1 MPLIPQIVVLLYAKV
16 LRMIYDQVRHD
27 TLYIMLYTLVTAM
40 AMMASCYLLFRRAN
54 AIAPDVTPPIRLRR
68 WTAAFFAVFVVNH
81 VWYMG
86 PTFFLTSSDD
96 IKMASLVG
104 GLIDS
109 ITFFPLAI
117 IVLFTMLQD
126 RRRPLWPVAVM
137 VAPLTVGMAWGVV
150 SRSEALV
157 PMLIVYLLLMSIGL
171 IIYMVRELKQYGRWL
186 RDNYADLEHKEVWQ
200 SFVVLAI
207 MLLVFCIYAFSDKA
221 QSYEYLLQLIV
232 VVLIGY
238 LLWRVETLSDLSIPL
253 SQNLSVAEP
262 VTTEAED
269 LEVNGLSQTNRENI
283 GALLQQH
290 CIETQLYLQHDLNI
304 SQLAKAIGTNRF
316 YLSQYISNQGMTYN
330 AYINGLR
337 INHFVSLYHEAVAS
351 HRSFSAQQLAQES
364 GFHSYR
370 TFSEVFKR
378 KMRHTVSAWIKTAS
392 ERESEREKSGARIDS
407 AEHKQARPQVKAQN
421 EG

>member
-1 MPLIPQIVVLLYAKV
+1 
-16 LRMIYDQVRHD
+16 
-27 TLYIMLYTLVTAM
+27 
-40 AMMASCYLLFRRAN
+40 
-54 AIAPDVTPPIRLRR
+54 
-68 WTAAFFAVFVVNH
+68 
-81 VWYMG
+81 
-86 PTFFLTSSDD
+86 
-96 IKMASLVG
+96 
-104 GLIDS
+104 
-109 ITFFPLAI
+109 
-117 IVLFTMLQD
+117 
-126 RRRPLWPVAVM
+126 
-137 VAPLTVGMAWGVV
+137 
-150 SRSEALV
+150 
-157 PMLIVYLLLMSIGL
+157 
-171 IIYMVRELKQYGRWL
+171 
-186 RDNYADLEHKEVWQ
+186 
-200 SFVVLAI
+200 

-337 INHFVSLYHEAVAS
+337 VNHFVSLYHEAVDG
-351 HRSFSAQQLAQES
+351 HRSFSARQLAQES

-378 KMRHTVSAWIKTAS
+378 KMGHTVSAWIKTA
-392 ERESEREKSGARIDS
+392 SEREKSGARIDS

>member
-1 MPLIPQIVVLLYAKV
+1 MPLIPQIVVLLHAKV

-290 CIETQLYLQHDLNI
+290 CIETQLYLQHNLNI

-364 GFHSYR
+364 GFYTYR
-370 TFSEVFKR
+370 TFSEAFKR
-378 KMRHTVSAWIKTAS
+378 KMGHTVSAWMKTAS
-392 ERESEREKSGARIDS
+392 EREQSGARIDS
-407 AEHKQARPQVKAQN
+407 AEHEQARPQVKAQN
-421 EG
+421 EE

>member
-1 MPLIPQIVVLLYAKV
+1 MPLIPQIVVLLHAKV

-290 CIETQLYLQHDLNI
+290 CIETQLYLQHNLNI

-364 GFHSYR
+364 GFYTYR
-370 TFSEVFKR
+370 TFSEAFKR
-378 KMRHTVSAWIKTAS
+378 KMGHTVSAWIKAAS
-392 ERESEREKSGARIDS
+392 EREQRQARLDS
-407 AEHKQARPQVKAQN
+407 AERKQARPQVKEQN

>member
-1 MPLIPQIVVLLYAKV
+1 MPLIPQIVVLLHAKV

-269 LEVNGLSQTNRENI
+269 LEVNGLSQNNRENI

-337 INHFVSLYHEAVAS
+337 VNHFVSLYHEAVDG

-378 KMRHTVSAWIKTAS
+378 KMGHTVSAWIKTA
-392 ERESEREKSGARIDS
+392 SEREKSGARIDS

-421 EG
+421 EE

>member
-1 MPLIPQIVVLLYAKV
+1 MPLIPQIVVLLHAKV

-337 INHFVSLYHEAVAS
+337 VNHFVSLYHEAVDG
-351 HRSFSAQQLAQES
+351 HRSFSARQLAQES
-364 GFHSYR
+364 GFYTYR
-370 TFSEVFKR
+370 TFSEAFKR
-378 KMRHTVSAWIKTAS
+378 KMGHTVSAWMKTAS
-392 ERESEREKSGARIDS
+392 EREQSGARIDS